1 VVELNVTPMLLPFKV
16 KVPAVAAPGKT
27 LMAVPAAVVVPTV
40 AVTLVVELN
49 KLMAAAFAM
58 ALPAFPLEDKVSDAA
73 KLAPME
79 VELRIKSPEA
89 KAVVL
94 EPTELKASG
103 VPKPKEAVVVVGRL
117 KEMVLPAS
125 APTCSG
131 ALVREP
137 FIKL

>member
-1 VVELNVTPMLLPFKV
+1 MALLVGVVNPLPTS
-16 KVPAVAAPGKT
+16 T
-27 LMAVPAAVVVPTV
+27 LALAV
-40 AVTLVVELN
+40 AVTPVLAELL
-49 KLMAAAFAM
+49 LMAAAFAM

-79 VELRIKSPEA
+79 IELRIKSPDA

-125 APTCSG
+125 APT
-131 ALVREP
+131 
-137 FIKL
+137 